1 LKLVVAVVKPF
12 RLADVIG
19 AAMDA
24 GATGA
29 TVTESRGFGRQG
41 GHAESYR
48 GSEYRIELVPKS
60 YVELIV
66 DDEDVDAVVDAVVAA
81 ARTGKIGDGKVW
93 VRDLDAVQRIRTGET
108 GPDAIAR

>member
-1 LKLVVAVVKPF
+1 MKLVVAVVKPV
-12 RLADVIG
+12 RLSDVIA

-29 TVTESRGFGRQG
+29 TVTESKGFGRQG
-41 GHAESYR
+41 GHSETYR
-48 GSEYRIELVPKS
+48 GSEYRIEFVPKS

-66 DDEDVDAVVDAVVAA
+66 EEAKVKAVVDAVVDA

-93 VRDLDAVQRIRTGET
+93 VRDLEAVQRIRTGET
-108 GPDAIAR
+108 GSDAV